1 MLKLPVELLDY
12 IIHEINYE
20 TFVKLPMTCRFL
32 YSLRNRERGD
42 ELLVY
47 REKRVEKSEDIIDDS
62 IDERERELNE
72 EMMQE
77 IMKNPREYIIR
88 YWESDGM
95 LHGLY
100 EISAANTVS
109 TAKALKT
116 LRQKEYF
123 LGKKVRDSFFRE
135 PYGFP
140 VFERIYLE
148 HVMKN
153 RDGLECT
160 EEEFRNGKLVYG
172 RYNIQAGERVIV
184 VGYVPRWIDFEQ
196 DDFIDGL
203 FEVGFKEKRNGKTV
217 LEFKEFRVFID
228 EKLVFEKEFK

>member
-32 YSLRNRERGD
+32 YSLRNRKRGD

-47 REKRVEKSEDIIDDS
+47 KEKRVEKSEDIIDDS

-72 EMMQE
+72 EMIRE
-77 IMKNPREYIIR
+77 IMKNPRDYIIR

-95 LHGLY
+95 LHGRY
-100 EISAANTVS
+100 EISAAS
-109 TAKALKT
+109 AAKALKT

-148 HVMKN
+148 DAMKN

-172 RYNIQAGERVIV
+172 RYNIQAGEWVIV
-184 VGYVPRWIDFEQ
+184 AGYVPRWIDFEQ

-203 FEVGFKEKRNGKTV
+203 FEVGFKEKKNGKTV
-217 LEFKEFRVFID
+217 LEFKKFRVFID